1 SHEELIYSWQ
11 IGPWCE
17 RSHELVSGIS
27 SHKEDMSFSHLQ
39 DSSTI
44 GLWSSNKRPRHKS
57 PGKKP
62 TNPCAWLKDHH
73 PCCPFLEHLILTI
86 ESTLKE
92 NDGFDDWRRQIP
104 HSVFDEDARKDC
116 TSSVG
121 RTCRMMEWHSGEGWS
136 LTTAPSL
143 HVNAFM
149 HSCGD
154 YLHANCMRSPKV
166 SLHRDV
172 TNKDHHILLI
182 IRDEKS
188 DGQTVF
194 WAMQTSS
201 SSDKSRNKVQKFTV
215 FSANTCTIID
225 TKRQ

>member
-92 NDGFDDWRRQIP
+92 NDGFD
-104 HSVFDEDARKDC
+104 
-116 TSSVG
+116 
-121 RTCRMMEWHSGEGWS
+121 EG
-136 LTTAPSL
+136 L
-143 HVNAFM
+143 HIIGGTDMSDDGMAF
-149 HSCGD
+149 
-154 YLHANCMRSPKV
+154 
-166 SLHRDV
+166 
-172 TNKDHHILLI
+172 
-182 IRDEKS
+182 RDEKS

>member
-62 TNPCAWLKDHH
+62 TNPCAWLKGLHIIGGTDM
-73 PCCPFLEHLILTI
+73 
-86 ESTLKE
+86 SD
-92 NDGFDDWRRQIP
+92 DG
-104 HSVFDEDARKDC
+104 
-116 TSSVG
+116 
-121 RTCRMMEWHSGEGWS
+121 M
-136 LTTAPSL
+136 
-143 HVNAFM
+143 AF
-149 HSCGD
+149 
-154 YLHANCMRSPKV
+154 
-166 SLHRDV
+166 
-172 TNKDHHILLI
+172 
-182 IRDEKS
+182 RDEKS